1 MSKNK
6 FTHTLRRA
14 ASAGFTMVELAIVLV
29 VAGLI
34 LVAVLKGTDT
44 VNKAKVERAV
54 ADVKGLQGML
64 LEAKKRNGRLPG
76 DCNNDGTIS
85 LYPKSVRTFLSSAET
100 PNVDAANRSVLLN
113 GSCGTPD
120 STNAGH
126 MINDLLAGQ
135 IVAATGIGAL
145 ADTSNLVFNELRR
158 SGVVDGSRT
167 NMELAK
173 HSNGD
178 IYQVGSMSQA
188 TGAGLIR
195 SNVIVMYG
203 IPVWLAESIDAAID
217 GSAADFKGATEMAGP
232 AANGRVR
239 RWDGNVTIVANTSAT
254 FAPARAQYNDSA
266 ALGDKLLTRDDL
278 VSISYQFDTIKL
290 IDFTAA
296 AVGGPD

>member
-54 ADVKGLQGML
+54 ADMKGLQGTL

-76 DCNNDGTIS
+76 DCNNDGTIA
-85 LYPKSVRTFLSSAET
+85 LYPPSNRTFLSSAQT
-100 PNVDAANRSVLLN
+100 PNVDATTRSTSGN
-113 GSCGTPD
+113 GICGTPV
-120 STNAGH
+120 STAGA
-126 MINDLLAGQ
+126 MIDDTLVAQ
-135 IVAATGIGAL
+135 TVVAAASAPA

-158 SGVVDGSRT
+158 SGVVDGART

-173 HSNGD
+173 HNNGD
-178 IYQVGSMSQA
+178 VFQIGSMSQ
-188 TGAGLIR
+188 TSGGGLIR
-195 SNVIVMYG
+195 ANVIIMYG
-203 IPVWLAESIDAAID
+203 IPVWMAEAIDAAID
-217 GSAADFKGATEMAGP
+217 GSAADFKAGTAIAGP
-232 AANGRVR
+232 ASNGRVR
-239 RWDGNVTIVANTSAT
+239 RWDGNVTIAANASAT
-254 FAPARAQYNDSA
+254 FLPVRAQYNDSA

-278 VSISYQFDTIKL
+278 VSICFQFDTIKL
-290 IDFTAA
+290 IDFTSS
-296 AVGGPD
+296 

>member
-1 MSKNK
+1 MSRNK

-54 ADVKGLQGML
+54 SDIKGLQGML

-100 PNVDAANRSVLLN
+100 PNVNATNRSVLLN
-113 GSCGTPD
+113 GSCGTPV
-120 STNAGH
+120 STAGA
-126 MINDLLAGQ
+126 MIDDLLAGQ
-135 IVAATGIGAL
+135 IVANGTDGAP

-158 SGVVDGSRT
+158 SGVVDGART

-178 IYQVGSMSQA
+178 IYQVGSMSQ
-188 TGAGLIR
+188 TSGGGLIR
-195 SNVIVMYG
+195 ANVIVMYG

-217 GSAADFKGATEMAGP
+217 GSAADFKAGTAIAGP
-232 AANGRVR
+232 ASNGRVR
-239 RWDGNVTIVANTSAT
+239 RWDGNVTISALASAT
-254 FAPARAQYNDSA
+254 FLPVRAQYNDSA

-278 VSISYQFDTIKL
+278 VFNCVS
-290 IDFTAA
+290 
-296 AVGGPD
+296 

>member
-1 MSKNK
+1 MSRNK

-54 ADVKGLQGML
+54 ADMKGLQGML
-64 LEAKKRNGRLPG
+64 LDAKKRNGRLPG

-100 PNVDAANRSVLLN
+100 PNVNATNRSVLLN
-113 GSCGTPD
+113 GSCGTPVSSAAAMTD
-120 STNAGH
+120 
-126 MINDLLAGQ
+126 DLLAGQ
-135 IVAATGIGAL
+135 IVTNGTDGAL

-173 HSNGD
+173 HSMGD

-188 TGAGLIR
+188 TASGTGLVR
-195 SNVIVMYG
+195 SNVIIMYG
-203 IPVWLAESIDAAID
+203 IPVWMAEAIDAAID
-217 GSAADFKGATEMAGP
+217 GSAADYAGATTMAGP
-232 AANGRVR
+232 ANNGRVR
-239 RWDGNVTIVANTSAT
+239 RWDGNVTIAANTSAT
-254 FAPARAQYNDSA
+254 FAPVRAQYNASA
-266 ALGDKLLTRDDL
+266 ALGDKLLNRDDL
-278 VSISYQFDTIKL
+278 VSICFQFDTIKL
-290 IDFTAA
+290 IDFTT
-296 AVGGPD
+296 AVGPT